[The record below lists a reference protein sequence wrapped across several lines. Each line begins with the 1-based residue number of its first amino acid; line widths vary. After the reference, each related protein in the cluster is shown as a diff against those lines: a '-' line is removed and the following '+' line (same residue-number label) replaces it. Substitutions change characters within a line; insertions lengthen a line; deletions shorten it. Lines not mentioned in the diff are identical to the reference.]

1 MGEVIKFKEN
11 DSEALEE
18 FLESF
23 KRGEITHGVIA
34 YRCKDGGLEHILINP
49 EHSTYL
55 IGLLERVKME
65 LIRGGDCE

>member
-11 DSEALEE
+11 DSEAIEE

-34 YRCKDGGLEHILINP
+34 YRSTNGDLSYRLINP
-49 EHSTYL
+49 DHSTYL

-65 LIRGGDCE
+65 LIRGE

>member
-1 MGEVIKFKEN
+1 MGEVIKLNKTDHEIIEKF
-11 DSEALEE
+11 LEE
-18 FLESF
+18 V
-23 KRGEITHGVIA
+23 KAGNVTHGVIA

-65 LIRGGDCE
+65 LLKGE